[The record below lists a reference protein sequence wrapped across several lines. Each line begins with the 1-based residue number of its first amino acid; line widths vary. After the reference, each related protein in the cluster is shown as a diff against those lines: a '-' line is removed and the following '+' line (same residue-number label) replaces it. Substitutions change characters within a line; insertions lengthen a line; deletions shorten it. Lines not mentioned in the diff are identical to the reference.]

1 MSNYIFQK
9 IKYLPLVTCVILLGC
24 ISLNSGKGQ
33 DAAATLVKN
42 AWKANKNED
51 YQAAIG
57 HAQKCIK
64 FNEKEAVNMQKAM
77 TEPVPTSRDNRNRE
91 AVTEKWALNYV
102 GTSYYIMGKAYEK
115 LDKPAEAL
123 KAYQHLVETLPFA
136 HSWDSKGWYWKPAA
150 AAENRITE
158 LEAASR
164 KQ

>member
-1 MSNYIFQK
+1 MSNHIFQK
-9 IKYLPLVTCVILLGC
+9 IKYMPLVTCVILLGC

-33 DAAATLVKN
+33 DAAAALVKN

-77 TEPVPTSRDNRNRE
+77 TEPVPTSRGNRNRE

-136 HSWDSKGWYWKPAA
+136 HYWDPNGWYWKPGA

-158 LEAASR
+158 LEAASK